1 MTVKFIQYFD
11 IFSERDE
18 EYRRFVSKNYI
29 PTINQT
35 GLLEIVGSW
44 HVASGEGP
52 YHIME
57 GVADSVKSVN
67 KLLQLEE
74 YKKLTYL
81 FHFLITN
88 YKTKIMVPM
97 GWVESRIPS
106 ETNFRFNHHYDIRSE
121 NYDDYL
127 NFIKKEYIPNMEKQG
142 INMIGGWQLAI
153 GPGPNIIM
161 ESSCASVKQIL
172 NVIGSPE
179 YGSLTTKLL
188 DMVCNFGSKILVP
201 TGLVP

>member
-1 MTVKFIQYFD
+1 MI
-11 IFSERDE
+11 
-18 EYRRFVSKNYI
+18 
-29 PTINQT
+29 
-35 GLLEIVGSW
+35 
-44 HVASGEGP
+44 
-52 YHIME
+52 
-57 GVADSVKSVN
+57 
-67 KLLQLEE
+67 
-74 YKKLTYL
+74 
-81 FHFLITN
+81 
-88 YKTKIMVPM
+88 PM

-142 INMIGGWQLAI
+142 IKMIGGWELAI

-172 NVIGSPE
+172 NTIGSPE